1 MISEDSNPANPFSEA
16 LRLSEDDSKPRI
28 KDIVNSVIDV
38 IFLGTPHRGN
48 MDEITLE
55 EAVIQAACLILRLE
69 VGSARVQ
76 SLDMEASEI
85 LRSRES
91 FMRLWKMYDFRV
103 KTFHEAYD
111 SDCSKSGIS
120 NRMVRHIPAPSLH
133 PTTTKNLS
141 LLFAQLSHGLMIGRP
156 QIFCL
161 I

>member
-1 MISEDSNPANPFSEA
+1 
-16 LRLSEDDSKPRI
+16 LSEEDSKPRI
-28 KDIVNSVIDV
+28 KDIVNSIIDV

-76 SLDMEASEI
+76 SPDMEASI

-91 FMRLWKMYDFRV
+91 FIRLWKMYDFRV

-111 SDCSKSGIS
+111 SDCSKSGVS
-120 NRMVRHIPAPSLH
+120 NRMVRHLPLLPPQLVTVIC
-133 PTTTKNLS
+133 TTVSWTNDRLS
-141 LLFAQLSHGLMIGRP
+141 PNFLPHLVIHVKKP
-156 QIFCL
+156 K
-161 I
+161 